1 MKYFELGKT
10 GLQVSNLAMGC
21 MRIDGK
27 SKEEVARLIE
37 TAMEEG
43 INFFDHADIYGG
55 DHACERHFAESL
67 ALTNVKREDIIIQ
80 TKCGIRPFGYDFSR
94 DHILKQADDSLKC
107 LNMDYLDVLLLHRPD
122 ALMEPDEVAEAFDR
136 LHSAGKVRFFGVSNH
151 NPMQIRLLEKSLH
164 QKLQVN
170 QLQMGIAHTP
180 MIDSG
185 MAVNMAIDQ
194 SINRD
199 GSVLDYCRLNDITI
213 QAWSPFQKGFFEGV
227 VLNDNEKYAAL
238 NEEIRRLAAQY
249 EVAPT
254 AIAVA
259 FLTRHPANIQVILG
273 TTSIDHMR
281 ESCAGA
287 SLPLTREEWYGLYK
301 AAGNMVP

>member
-21 MRIDGK
+21 MRINGK
-27 SKEEVARLIE
+27 TKEEVAKLIE
-37 TAMEEG
+37 AAVEEG

-55 DHACERHFAESL
+55 DHACEHWFAEAL
-67 ALTNVKREDIIIQ
+67 ALTGIKRDQIIVQ
-80 TKCGIRPFGYDFSR
+80 TKCGIRPFGYDFSQQ
-94 DHILKQADDSLKC
+94 HILKQVDDSLKA
-107 LNMDYLDVLLLHRPD
+107 LNMEYLDVLLLHRPD

-136 LHSAGKVRFFGVSNH
+136 LYAAGKVRFFGVSNH
-151 NPMQIRLLEKSLH
+151 NPMQMRLLEKSLH

-170 QLQMGIAHTP
+170 QLQIGIAHTP

-199 GSVLDYCRLNDITI
+199 GGVLDYCRLNDITI

-227 VLNDNEKYAAL
+227 VFNDKEKYAGL
-238 NEEIRRLAAQY
+238 NEEICRLAEQY
-249 EVAPT
+249 QVAPT
-254 AIAVA
+254 AIATA

-273 TTSIDHMR
+273 TTSIAHMR

-301 AAGNMVP
+301 AAGNMIP